1 MGSSVLHGGMSTYV
15 AILVLSQGKLYSVII
30 FFRVW
35 VCIIGYGLLNG
46 IVLLPVILSF
56 IGPVDYKEEKVVEN
70 KNIDVTEK
78 KQEEQE
84 DKVDVKFDIGQQQQH

>member
-15 AILVLSQGKLYSVII
+15 AILVLSQAKLYSVII

-56 IGPVDYKEEKVVEN
+56 IGPVDYKEEKVAEVETQN
-70 KNIDVTEK
+70 FGAAE
-78 KQEEQE
+78 
-84 DKVDVKFDIGQQQQH
+84 

>member
-1 MGSSVLHGGMSTYV
+1 MGSSVLHGGMSTFV

-56 IGPVDYKEEKVVEN
+56 IGPVDYKEEIVAEVETQN
-70 KNIDVTEK
+70 FDATE
-78 KQEEQE
+78 
-84 DKVDVKFDIGQQQQH
+84 

>member
-1 MGSSVLHGGMSTYV
+1 MGSSVLHGGMSTFV

-56 IGPVDYKEEKVVEN
+56 IGPVDYKEE
-70 KNIDVTEK
+70 IVTEVET
-78 KQEEQE
+78 QNFGTTE
-84 DKVDVKFDIGQQQQH
+84 